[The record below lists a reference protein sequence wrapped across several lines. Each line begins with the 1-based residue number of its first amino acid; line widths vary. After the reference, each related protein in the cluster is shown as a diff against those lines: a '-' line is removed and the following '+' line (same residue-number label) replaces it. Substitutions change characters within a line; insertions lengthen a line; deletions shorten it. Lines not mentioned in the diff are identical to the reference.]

1 MENQSFSNST
11 KKPIDFK
18 SEFLANI
25 QINQYTDL
33 LSLYLLVPLAFFG
46 TIFNLM
52 SFGIFCKKAFNQI
65 ALFKYMRVYTFSSF
79 IISFSLVFFF
89 FFAPFTFYELSISY
103 ISRVYIC
110 KITQSYVTML
120 FFFYQNSVNILI
132 NIERALNFSNGFVR
146 FKKVSPYLLCFIAF
160 LLCVLIHGPNFLL
173 YNIVSDH
180 DLYIKFRYCEKTA
193 FTESSLGKLLLI
205 ISYVLQGPFVL
216 TGEIVT
222 NIISMVSF
230 IRFMRRKAEL
240 NARRFSANESIVEK
254 RKRKKNEKINRKLLF
269 MNFYFGI
276 FSILIHI
283 IQISSQFVIF
293 LFNLSPSVSTWFV
306 FVYPFVICLKNFP
319 NIFFY
324 YKFNKQFKNCFLL
337 SYKASPES
345 NQYTP
350 AYRS

>member
-65 ALFKYMRVYTFSSF
+65 SLFKYMRVYTFSSF
-79 IISFSLVFFF
+79 IVSFSLVFFF

-132 NIERALNFSNGFVR
+132 NIERALNFSNEFVR

-160 LLCVLIHGPNFLL
+160 L
-173 YNIVSDH
+173 
-180 DLYIKFRYCEKTA
+180 
-193 FTESSLGKLLLI
+193 
-205 ISYVLQGPFVL
+205 
-216 TGEIVT
+216 
-222 NIISMVSF
+222 
-230 IRFMRRKAEL
+230 
-240 NARRFSANESIVEK
+240 
-254 RKRKKNEKINRKLLF
+254 
-269 MNFYFGI
+269 
-276 FSILIHI
+276 
-283 IQISSQFVIF
+283 
-293 LFNLSPSVSTWFV
+293 
-306 FVYPFVICLKNFP
+306 
-319 NIFFY
+319 
-324 YKFNKQFKNCFLL
+324 
-337 SYKASPES
+337 
-345 NQYTP
+345 
-350 AYRS
+350 